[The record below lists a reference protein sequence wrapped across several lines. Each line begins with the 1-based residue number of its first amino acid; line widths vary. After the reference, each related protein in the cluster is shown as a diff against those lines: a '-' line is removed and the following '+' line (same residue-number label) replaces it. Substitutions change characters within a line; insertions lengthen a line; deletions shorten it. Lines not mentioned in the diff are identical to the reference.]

1 MNVSEAEKQLVAL
14 VNKVHAEGI
23 SVDLERDNQV
33 VARLTPARPQS
44 PLAVVDLSRF
54 LRSLPA
60 LGDDADSFADDL
72 RAVRGASPAE
82 GNPWD

>member
-1 MNVSEAEKQLVAL
+1 MNVSEAEKRLVEL

-23 SVDLERDNQV
+23 SVDLESDNQV
-33 VARLTPARPQS
+33 LARLTPARPQS

-54 LRSLPA
+54 LHGLPR
-60 LGDDADSFADDL
+60 LDDDADAFSEEV
-72 RAVRGASPAE
+72 RAIRGASPTE